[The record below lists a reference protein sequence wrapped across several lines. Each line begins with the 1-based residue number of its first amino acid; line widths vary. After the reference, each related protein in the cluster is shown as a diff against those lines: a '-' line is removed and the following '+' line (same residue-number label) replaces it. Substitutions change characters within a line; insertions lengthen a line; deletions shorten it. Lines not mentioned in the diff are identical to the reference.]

1 MHLTEKQKLM
11 LAIVI
16 FMITGYVLYSTFF
29 KSPPTEVPPVMS
41 ADGVIL
47 APVPENQDIIDLA
60 TKFDQ
65 MSVNIELFSSTLFKN
80 LRDLEVPLS
89 PENSGRP
96 NPFASIGSDNVYINQ
111 PVVVPVGT
119 TTKKTP

>member
-29 KSPPTEVPPVMS
+29 KSPATEVSPVTV
-41 ADGVIL
+41 DGVIV

-89 PENSGRP
+89 PETSGRP
-96 NPFASIGSDNVYINQ
+96 NPFASIGSDNVYVGQ
-111 PVVVPVGT
+111 PVAPVGT